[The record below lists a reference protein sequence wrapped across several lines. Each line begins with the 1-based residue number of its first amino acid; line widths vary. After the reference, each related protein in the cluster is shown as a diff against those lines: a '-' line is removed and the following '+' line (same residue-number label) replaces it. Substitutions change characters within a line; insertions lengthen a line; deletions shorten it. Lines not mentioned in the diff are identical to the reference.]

1 MSKMKFGDLLIN
13 KSGLIRGPFGGDI
26 KKSLFVPKSENT
38 YKVYEQSV
46 VINENVEVGNYYISE
61 EYFNN
66 NLKRFEVLKDD
77 FLITGAGTLGKIY
90 KVCENHPKGV
100 INQALIRIR
109 VNEEIVDIDFFYYY
123 YKHYI
128 KAIICSINGDSV
140 IPNLPPLPIIKSTEI
155 NIPKITIQ
163 KKIGHLL
170 SVIDDKIRINNK
182 INFELESKAK
192 TLYNYWFVQFDFPDK
207 NGKPY
212 KSNGGIM
219 VYDKAL
225 KSEIPV
231 GWEVKELSTIAEIT
245 MGQSPSGDTYN
256 ENNDGTIFFQG
267 CTDFGWRFPTIR
279 KYTTEPTR
287 IAEVGDVLLSVRAP
301 VGTLNIADN
310 KCCIGRGISSLRSN
324 KGFNSYLYYVMVN
337 FRQIFDNR
345 NGTGTTF
352 GSITKDDLYS
362 LKVTY
367 PNEENLD
374 KYDSIVSK
382 YNEVILNNY
391 KQNQKLT
398 ELRDWLLPMLMNG
411 QVTVSDENAFGK
423 DEVLA
428 MVAEPSAVY
437 EKTVKVVAEKV
448 ATKKPK
454 KEKAPVVKL
463 NNVDV
468 YKRTLLAAEIVFQY
482 KNEYTLGHLKL
493 QKMLYLCK
501 ESENMNLPMNF
512 LKQAMGPYD
521 NQLARSLDK
530 QFEKKKWFKYQNGDG
545 FKYTPLENCG
555 KHYEDFKKYFEE
567 QAETI
572 NSLIATFR
580 KFKSQEIEAVTTLYA
595 CWKEAIVN
603 NELVND
609 AIIIKKFYN
618 WSDEKIKFQE
628 PDLVKHLA
636 WMLENG
642 IYPKN

>member
-1 MSKMKFGDLLIN
+1 MKFGDLLVP
-13 KSGLIRGPFGGDI
+13 KSGLIRGPFGADI
-26 KKSLFVPKSENT
+26 KKSLFVPKTDNT

-46 VINENVEVGNYYISE
+46 VINENVELGNYFISE

-66 NLKRFEVLKDD
+66 NLKRFEVLEND

-90 KVCENHPKGV
+90 KVPQNQPKGV

-109 VNEEIVDIDFFYYY
+109 INEEIVDSNFFYYY
-123 YKHYI
+123 YKYYI
-128 KAIICSINGDSV
+128 KAIICNINGDSV
-140 IPNLPPLPIIKSTEI
+140 IPNLPPLPVIKSTEI
-155 NIPKITIQ
+155 NIPKIYTQ
-163 KKIGHLL
+163 KKIGHIL
-170 SVIDDKIRINNK
+170 SIIDDKIRINNK
-182 INFELESKAK
+182 INIELESKAK
-192 TLYNYWFVQFDFPDK
+192 ALYNYWFVQFDFPDK

-212 KSNGGIM
+212 KSSGGKM
-219 VYDKAL
+219 VYNKAL
-225 KSEIPV
+225 KREIPF

-279 KYTTEPTR
+279 KYTTEPAR

-324 KGFNSYLYYVMVN
+324 KGFDSYLYYVMVN
-337 FRQIFDNR
+337 FKQIFDNR

-362 LKVTY
+362 LKVIY

-382 YNEVILNNY
+382 YNEVILNNH
-391 KQNQKLT
+391 KQNQQLT

-411 QVTVSDENAFGK
+411 QVTVSDESAFGK

-428 MVAEPSAVY
+428 MVAEPSTVY
-437 EKTVKVVAEKV
+437 EKTVKMVEKKV
-448 ATKKPK
+448 ETKKPK
-454 KEKAPVVKL
+454 KEKTPVIKL
-463 NNVDV
+463 HNVDV
-468 YKRTLLAAEIVFQY
+468 YKRTLLAAEIVYKY
-482 KNEYTLGHLKL
+482 KNEFTLGHLKL

-501 ESENMNLPMNF
+501 ESENMNLPMHF

-521 NQLARSLDK
+521 NRLSKSIDK
-530 QFEKKKWFKYQNGDG
+530 QFEEKKWFKYQNGDG
-545 FKYTPLENCG
+545 LKYTPLENCG
-555 KHYEDFKKYFEE
+555 KHSEDFKKYFEE
-567 QAETI
+567 QLPTFNQLVE
-572 NSLIATFR
+572 TFR
-580 KFKSQEIEAVTTLYA
+580 KFKSQEIEAVATLYA
-595 CWKEAIVN
+595 CWKEAIAN

-609 AIIIKKFYN
+609 AIIINKFYN
-618 WSDEKIKFQE
+618 WSKEKEKFNK
-628 PDLVKHLA
+628 PDLVVHLA
-636 WMLENG
+636 WMRENG
-642 IYPKN
+642 IYPKISR